1 MLVGQVSL
9 KAHKTSQGLAREYR
23 HVMRGRGRGKSRGDE
38 SSADLRSVGV
48 RPAMP
53 GSPAAS
59 YGPAIPDQGGV
70 QDRVPNPNPASTP
83 APGAGGRPGAAYP
96 APAPASPDAAPTAP
110 VARVIDP
117 NTGNT
122 LYVPLPIPERDA
134 EKTTALGQ
142 APQSQAE
149 AGAGTNAEPGQSA
162 TLERTKVGNPDFDAT
177 VAPSSAAAG
186 SVGIAAGIAGGNAQQ
201 RGVRIAKQS
210 AATAK
215 DAADAV
221 YGRIQRVTHADG
233 AGESGLAHVIEMSAI
248 NSVGDLL
255 ITLALA
261 NSLFFSVQTDE
272 ARSKVALYLVVT
284 MVPFTLLAP
293 LIGPLLDRLRGGR
306 RFAMALTALVRG
318 LLALVMARAIKE
330 GGFALYP
337 AAFGCLAASK
347 AFGISRAAVIPR
359 VLPQGTTLVRANS
372 RITIAALA
380 MSTIATPIG
389 LGLGKLGIT
398 WELGLAAVV
407 YFACI
412 WTALRLPKFVD
423 SNEGE
428 VRARLSKRERRAA
441 GELTRTM
448 PDRRLRSVG
457 PSVML
462 GLRAN
467 TALKALS
474 GFFSIFMAFLVRE
487 HPIDGLKPLTAIA
500 FIAVAIAV
508 GSGCGSFIGGMLK
521 ERAPEAIVTASL
533 AIAAAVAVVAA
544 FYYGLV
550 MVLVLSFIAG
560 VSPAMAKLSLDAMIQ
575 RDTAEAVRTSAFAR
589 SETVLQLAW
598 VLGGGVALALPGYAW
613 LGLSALAAGLS
624 IMALATAKS
633 WYDQR
638 WDRHEPIPVQA

>member
-1 MLVGQVSL
+1 
-9 KAHKTSQGLAREYR
+9 
-23 HVMRGRGRGKSRGDE
+23 MRGRGRDKSRGDE
-38 SSADLRSVGV
+38 SPADLHSIGV

-53 GSPAAS
+53 GTPAAS
-59 YGPAIPDQGGV
+59 PRAPIPDQGGV
-70 QDRVPNPNPASTP
+70 HDRVP
-83 APGAGGRPGAAYP
+83 RPEQ
-96 APAPASPDAAPTAP
+96 APAPAASGSPDSAPTAP

-117 NTGNT
+117 DTGNT
-122 LYVPLPIPERDA
+122 LYVPLPLPSKDD
-134 EKTTALGQ
+134 
-142 APQSQAE
+142 SD
-149 AGAGTNAEPGQSA
+149 QSA
-162 TLERTKVGNPDFDAT
+162 TLERTKVGNPDFDGT
-177 VAPSSAAAG
+177 VGVSSAAAG
-186 SVGIAAGIAGGNAQQ
+186 SVGIAGGVLGGNAQQ
-201 RGVRIAKQS
+201 RGLRIAKQS
-210 AATAK
+210 ASTAK

-221 YGRIQRVTHADG
+221 YGRIQRVTHAGG

-248 NSVGDLL
+248 NSAGDLL

-261 NSLFFSVQTDE
+261 NSLFFSVQATE
-272 ARSKVALYLVVT
+272 ARTKVALYLVVT

-318 LLALVMARAIKE
+318 LLALVMARAITE

-359 VLPQGTTLVRANS
+359 VLPEGTTLVRANS

-389 LGLGKLGIT
+389 LGLGKIGVT
-398 WELGLAAVV
+398 WELGMAAVV

-428 VRARLSKRERRAA
+428 VRARLSKRERAAA

-487 HPIDGLKPLTAIA
+487 HPIDGLKPLTTIA

-508 GSGCGSFIGGMLK
+508 GSGCGSFVGGLLK
-521 ERAPEAIVTASL
+521 ARAPEAIVTASL
-533 AIAAAVAVVAA
+533 AMAAAVAVVAA

-550 MVLVLSFIAG
+550 MVLVLSFFAG

-598 VLGGGVALALPGYAW
+598 VLGGGLALALPGYAW
-613 LGLSALAAGLS
+613 LGLSILAAGLS

-638 WDRHEPIPVQA
+638 WDHHAAMAAGA

>member
-1 MLVGQVSL
+1 
-9 KAHKTSQGLAREYR
+9 
-23 HVMRGRGRGKSRGDE
+23 MRGRGRGKSHGDE
-38 SSADLRSVGV
+38 SPADLRSIGV

-53 GSPAAS
+53 GAQAAS
-59 YGPAIPDQGGV
+59 PGVKIPDQGGV
-70 QDRVPNPNPASTP
+70 HDRVPSPVP
-83 APGAGGRPGAAYP
+83 APGSAA
-96 APAPASPDAAPTAP
+96 APASASSATAP
-110 VARVIDP
+110 MYPDSGPMGPGARVIDP
-117 NTGNT
+117 DTGNT
-122 LYVPLPIPERDA
+122 LYVPLPAKDSD
-134 EKTTALGQ
+134 KTTALDRQ
-142 APQSQAE
+142 AQPQQQ
-149 AGAGTNAEPGQSA
+149 PQQQPDQSA
-162 TLERTKVGNPDFDAT
+162 TLERTKVGDPDFDAT
-177 VAPSSAAAG
+177 VAAAPVAAG
-186 SVGIAAGIAGGNAQQ
+186 SVGVAAGALGGNAQQ
-201 RGVRIAKQS
+201 RSIRIAKQS
-210 AATAK
+210 ASTAK

-221 YGRIQRVTHADG
+221 YGRIQRVTHAGG

-261 NSLFFSVQTDE
+261 NSLFFSVQANE

-293 LIGPLLDRLRGGR
+293 LIGPLLDRLRSGR

-318 LLALVMARAIKE
+318 LLALVMARAIAE
-330 GGFALYP
+330 GGFAVYP

-359 VLPQGTTLVRANS
+359 VLPEGTTLVRANS

-389 LGLGKLGIT
+389 LGLGKIGIT
-398 WELGLAAVV
+398 WELGFAALI

-457 PSVML
+457 ASVML

-487 HPIDGLKPLTAIA
+487 HPIDGLKPLTTIA
-500 FIAVAIAV
+500 FIAVAIAL

-521 ERAPEAIVTASL
+521 ARAPEAIVTASL

-544 FYYGLV
+544 FYYGLA
-550 MVLVLSFIAG
+550 MVLALSFIAG

-598 VLGGGVALALPGYAW
+598 VLGGGLALALPGYPW
-613 LGLSALAAGLS
+613 LGLGALAAGLS
-624 IMALATAKS
+624 IMALVTAKS

-638 WDRHEPIPVQA
+638 WDQQPAVAGAGA